1 MLNDPNSKNDESIYY
16 YIENNKE
23 NMDDLLSE
31 KDYFN
36 YNGLKLIK
44 VKGGKIIKNFK
55 NRISSLKI
63 KNIIKPIKK
72 NKKQNSDIINKYFNN
87 KSISN
92 RNFSDSSI
100 LEKGRNLSN
109 TTRAF
114 VEIIPTERKI
124 KKKLKMKLI
133 SEIKNFEKIH
143 NELDLNLLTSREKG
157 IKSFAITDENA
168 LKDFKEKIDKVNRHL
183 KGRNSMPNIILK
195 VNKSENEESKEYNNN
210 YENEYTKSKFSNTNF
225 NYNNDEDFEVVNI
238 KTFDNNN

>member
-1 MLNDPNSKNDESIYY
+1 
-16 YIENNKE
+16 
-23 NMDDLLSE
+23 MDDLLSE

-63 KNIIKPIKK
+63 KNIFKSGKK

-92 RNFSDSSI
+92 RNFSDSTI

-124 KKKLKMKLI
+124 KKQLKMKLI
-133 SEIKNFEKIH
+133 SEIKNLEKIN
-143 NELDLNLLTSREKG
+143 NELDLNLFNSRNKR
-157 IKSFAITDENA
+157 IKSFAITDENS

-195 VNKSENEESKEYNNN
+195 VNKNENEESKDDNINF
-210 YENEYTKSKFSNTNF
+210 ENENVKSKFSHSKF
-225 NYNNDEDFEVVNI
+225 NSNNDENFEKNNIVNI
-238 KTFDNNN
+238 KTFDDYE